1 MKPIRHFLMMEQCSM
16 KYTETNSE
24 KKTTKTKSKK
34 NAVIPGYHLS
44 LGIVIT
50 MLSVIVLIPLASVL
64 VLFSSDFTGGVS
76 RTDFKRKCQERLFYQ
91 YHKLFS
97 RGGHQCG
104 VWSYRGMES
113 GQI

>member
-64 VLFSSDFTGGVS
+64 VYSLRISPVEFLGLILKENVS
-76 RTDFKRKCQERLFYQ
+76 LVLSW
-91 YHKLFS
+91 H
-97 RGGHQCG
+97 G
-104 VWSYRGMES
+104 VWSNMNFRGNGFWMH
-113 GQI
+113 